1 MKTVYV
7 RTKTKDEARKRAEWL
22 YMILR
27 DCTPVIADLHTSK
40 AQVVT
45 ESMVIKYV
53 PENYTMDGIRCDIA
67 IGFGQLGKI
76 IARENISDAAI
87 VKGAGYRLKNEK
99 LKNVSTAC
107 YTGNLRAALKAA
119 GFKVL
124 TDKKYLTSDAYL
136 LEGDILLNDGAH
148 VATNLTNGAKASG
161 GGASQTVPI
170 NSNVKLETAKG
181 FNKSLAGTYKVTGAG
196 ALNLRS
202 GAGTGKDKKVLT
214 TMQSGETCQCYGYY
228 TDVSGVKWLYVAYKN
243 VVGFASSKYL
253 KK

>member
-76 IARENISDAAI
+76 IARENISDDLIDEKSKAYEKCFIKYI
-87 VKGAGYRLKNEK
+87 VENETISE
-99 LKNVSTAC
+99 NENIEC
-107 YTGNLRAALKAA
+107 R
-119 GFKVL
+119 
-124 TDKKYLTSDAYL
+124 
-136 LEGDILLNDGAH
+136 
-148 VATNLTNGAKASG
+148 
-161 GGASQTVPI
+161 
-170 NSNVKLETAKG
+170 
-181 FNKSLAGTYKVTGAG
+181 
-196 ALNLRS
+196 R
-202 GAGTGKDKKVLT
+202 
-214 TMQSGETCQCYGYY
+214 
-228 TDVSGVKWLYVAYKN
+228 
-243 VVGFASSKYL
+243 
-253 KK
+253 